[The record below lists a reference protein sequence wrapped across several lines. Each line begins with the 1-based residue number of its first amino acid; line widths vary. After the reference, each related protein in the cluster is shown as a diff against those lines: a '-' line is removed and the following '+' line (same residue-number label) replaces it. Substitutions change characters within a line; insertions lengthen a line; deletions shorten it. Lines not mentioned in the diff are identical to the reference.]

1 LGRKDIDGHGKK
13 GKEIEKEE
21 DEKGKEKHFFGGVG
35 QWIILFV
42 VIEISGFWTRYFIM
56 SHVKKKIEEK

>member
-21 DEKGKEKHFFGGVG
+21 DEKGKEKHFFEEG
-35 QWIILFV
+35 QWIILFE
-42 VIEISGFWTRYFIM
+42 VIDFSGY
-56 SHVKKKIEEK
+56 